1 MFDTLFKYPKV
12 LARHQD
18 GPATQERERYLV
30 HRVNCDGVSQATLLR
45 IARETLAVAR
55 EIDLSR
61 GGSFTPED
69 IAAAAQRW
77 TMKQLR
83 NGRAGGLGSRRLF
96 TQVAT
101 DWLRFIGRL
110 EEPST
115 DRFGRFSGEIERF
128 SAYMQDE
135 RGLSATT
142 VQNRRWHIEHFLRVA
157 CAGKES
163 IADITIADIDAF
175 LDLKGQQGWCRVSL
189 ASSAGALRTFFR
201 YAERCGWCR
210 QGVAAAIDAPR
221 LFKHEGLPNGPAWM
235 DVQRLVA
242 STDGPD
248 PRDVRDHAILMLFAV
263 YGLRSGEVRGL
274 RLQDLDW
281 AKEVIAV
288 ERSKQQRIQ
297 YYPLVPSVGNAIL
310 QYITNVRPRIS
321 CRQVFLTLKAPIR
334 SLSPG
339 ALHYAISSRI
349 KRLSIPIQHHHGP
362 HCLRH
367 ACASHLVAAGLS
379 LKEIGD
385 HLGHR
390 SLYATRVYA
399 KVDLAGL
406 RHVADFDLRGLL

>member
-1 MFDTLFKYPKV
+1 MFDTLFKYAKV

-18 GPATQERERYLV
+18 GPAAEERERYLV
-30 HRVNCDGVSQATLLR
+30 HRASCDGVAPATVLR

-55 EIDLSR
+55 YIDLSH
-61 GGSFTPED
+61 GGNVTPED
-69 IAAAAQRW
+69 IAFAAQRW
-77 TMKQLR
+77 AMDQLCK
-83 NGRAGGLGSRRLF
+83 GRADGLGSRQLF

-115 DRFGRFSGEIERF
+115 DRFGRFSVEIERF
-128 SAYMQDE
+128 SAHMRNE

-142 VQNRRWHIEHFLRVA
+142 VQNRRWHVEHFLRAA
-157 CAGKES
+157 CAGKDS

-175 LDLKGQQGWCRVSL
+175 LELKGQQGWLRVSL
-189 ASSAGALRTFFR
+189 ASGAGALRTFFR

-210 QGVAAAIDAPR
+210 PGIAAAIDSPR
-221 LFKHEGLPNGPAWM
+221 LFKQEGLPNGPAWM

-248 PRDVRDHAILMLFAV
+248 PRDVRDRAILMLFAV
-263 YGLRSGEVRGL
+263 YGLRSGEVHRL
-274 RLQDLDW
+274 RLEDLDW
-281 AKEVIAV
+281 SKEVIAV
-288 ERSKQQRIQ
+288 ERSKQRRIQ
-297 YYPLVPSVGNAIL
+297 YYPLVSSVGNAIL
-310 QYITNVRPRIS
+310 EYIANVRPRS
-321 CRQVFLTLKAPIR
+321 SYRQIFLTLKAPIR
-334 SLSPG
+334 PLSPG
-339 ALHYAISSRI
+339 ALHYAVSSRI
-349 KRLSIPIQHHHGP
+349 KRLRISIPNHRGP

-390 SLYATRVYA
+390 SPYATRVYA

-406 RHVADFDLRGLL
+406 RQVADFDLRGLL

>member
-18 GPATQERERYLV
+18 GPAAEERQRYLV
-30 HRVNCDGVSQATLLR
+30 HRASSDRVAPATLLR
-45 IARETLAVAR
+45 ITRETLIIAR
-55 EIDLSR
+55 YIDLSH
-61 GGSFTPED
+61 GGSVTPED
-69 IAAAAQRW
+69 IAAAARRRA
-77 TMKQLR
+77 MDQLCK
-83 NGRAGGLGSRRLF
+83 GRADGDGSRQLF
-96 TQVAT
+96 TQIAT

-115 DRFGRFSGEIERF
+115 DRLGRFSGEIESF
-128 SAYMQDE
+128 SAHMRNE
-135 RGLSATT
+135 RGLSASTA
-142 VQNRRWHIEHFLRVA
+142 QNRCWWVNHFLRA
-157 CAGKES
+157 TCAGKDS

-189 ASSAGALRTFFR
+189 ASSAGALRSFFR

-210 QGVAAAIDAPR
+210 PGIAAAIDSPR
-221 LFKHEGLPNGPAWM
+221 LFKQEGLPNGPAWT

-248 PRDVRDHAILMLFAV
+248 PRDMRDHAILMLLAI
-263 YGLRSGEVRGL
+263 YGLRSGEVRQL

-281 AKEVIAV
+281 TKEVISV

-297 YYPLVPSVGNAIL
+297 HYPLVPSVGNAIL
-310 QYITNVRPRIS
+310 QYITNVRPRVAH
-321 CRQVFLTLKAPIR
+321 RQIFLTLKAPVR
-334 SLSPG
+334 PLSPG
-339 ALHYAISSRI
+339 ALYHVVSSRI
-349 KRLSIPIQHHHGP
+349 KRLRIPIQHHYGP

-390 SLYATRVYA
+390 SPYATRVYA

-406 RHVADFDLRGLL
+406 RQVADFDLRGLL

>member
-1 MFDTLFKYPKV
+1 MFDTLFKYDKV

-18 GPATQERERYLV
+18 GPAAEERERYLV
-30 HRVNCDGVSQATLLR
+30 HRASCDGVAPSTLLR
-45 IARETLAVAR
+45 VARETLAVAR
-55 EIDLSR
+55 QIDLSH
-61 GGSFTPED
+61 GDSVTPGD

-77 TMKQLR
+77 AMDQLR
-83 NGRAGGLGSRRLF
+83 KGRSNGVWSRQLF

-110 EEPST
+110 AEPSI
-115 DRFGRFSGEIERF
+115 DGPGRFSGEIERF
-128 SAYMQDE
+128 FAHMRDE

-142 VQNRRWHIEHFLRVA
+142 VKNRRWHVERFLRAA

-163 IADITIADIDAF
+163 IADITIADVDGF
-175 LDLKGQQGWCRVSL
+175 LDLEGQQGWCRASL
-189 ASSAGALRTFFR
+189 TSSAGALRTFFR
-201 YAERCGWCR
+201 YAERHGWCR
-210 QGVAAAIDAPR
+210 PGIAAAIDSPR
-221 LFKHEGLPNGPAWM
+221 LFKQEGLPNGPAWM

-263 YGLRSGEVRGL
+263 YGLRSGEVRRL

-281 AKEVIAV
+281 TKEVISV

-297 YYPLVPSVGNAIL
+297 YYPLVSSVGNAIL
-310 QYITNVRPRIS
+310 QYITNVRPCVS
-321 CRQVFLTLKAPIR
+321 HRQIFLTLKAPIR
-334 SLSPG
+334 PLSPG
-339 ALHYAISSRI
+339 ALHYAVSSRI
-349 KRLSIPIQHHHGP
+349 KRLGIPIQHHHGP

-385 HLGHR
+385 HLGH
-390 SLYATRVYA
+390 SNPYATRVYA

-406 RHVADFDLRGLL
+406 RQVADFDLRGLL